1 MTQSSA
7 ITYHSRLQKGGALL
21 EDMRALVRAWSS
33 ESATAQSTSPYASLA
48 KATRARAH
56 DTLIRSFLPRFVTGS
71 PPDAWRLVRPLEDAE
86 ADMEILRPIYYWIT
100 ARSDRI
106 LYDYTTQEL
115 FAINQAGDRRIR
127 REETLSWVKKHLL
140 AAHQPAWSDSVT
152 HRVCR
157 GLAAALRDFGLLEGK
172 VIKRIASFHLPL
184 PAFCWI
190 AFTLHTLGF
199 TGTALVNH
207 LDWRLFLLSPM
218 HVENLFFQAH
228 QHGYLEYHAAGG
240 VFRITFPAATH
251 TDYAHVILAR

>member
-1 MTQSSA
+1 MILDQV
-7 ITYHSRLQKGGALL
+7 YHTRLQKGGALL
-21 EDMRALVRAWSS
+21 EDMRVMVRGWTGRCSA
-33 ESATAQSTSPYASLA
+33 ESQGVSHFQLS

-56 DTLIRSFLPRFVTGS
+56 DTLIRSFLPRFVTGN

-86 ADMEILRPIYYWIT
+86 ADVEILRPLYYWLT
-100 ARSDRI
+100 ARSDRL
-106 LYDYTTQEL
+106 LYDYATQEL

-127 REETLSWVKKHLL
+127 KEETLSWIKKQIL
-140 AAHQPAWSDSVT
+140 AAGQDAWSDSVAM
-152 HRVCR
+152 RVGR
-157 GLAAALRDFGLLEGK
+157 GMAAALRDFGLLEGQ

-207 LDWRLFLLSPM
+207 PDWKLFLLSPM

-228 QHGYLEYHAAGG
+228 QNGYLEYHAAGA
-240 VFRITFPAATH
+240 VFRVSFPASTH
-251 TDYAHVILAR
+251 AAYAHVILAR